1 MEILTL
7 LKANIRYKKGAL
19 ISVAVLMLI
28 VTASLTAVISANDNF
43 GRNLR
48 DAQKEVDAGDLM
60 LMIEDKYTT
69 KELLDKIKNDP
80 DVGRV
85 RDVEALTS
93 VDSAINGKEVTN
105 HIICIP
111 FQEKERQFFLFNGKG
126 SEFVTKIEALGQG
139 EIYVP
144 SSFQQLYDCKT
155 GSTVTLKTNHGD
167 MEFRI
172 KGFIEEPFL
181 GGYFI
186 GMKQVFLSGTD
197 YNKMLAGNADTVSDT
212 EPRLTKDH
220 MLHIYRK
227 DGSSLSLGE
236 FKRQLSKSTGISD
249 YGTTLSKEEAIGYTL
264 IFNNI
269 GGGILYVFILL
280 LFFIVLIVMGHSI
293 STSIEMDYVNLG
305 VLKSQGFTSKKLRLL
320 FLLQYLL
327 AEGLGAAAGIFVSI
341 PFVRLLGRIF
351 QPITGILAT
360 AELSLFKCLLLI
372 AGILLIEVLFLLV
385 KTIRIGRISPV
396 RAISGG
402 LASIYFDSRLRY
414 PLGKRALTLRIA
426 LRQFT
431 SNKRQYAGTIAI
443 VSILAYFMISM
454 TILANCMLPETV
466 QESLGGI
473 VTDINLSLNNSFQMD
488 KTKEIE
494 TEIEKLSPIKELL
507 YADYKYIA
515 IDGNEYNC
523 VIYNDPEQFKSIL
536 KGRAPLYQN
545 EIIITK
551 ILSDEIGK
559 NIGVTV
565 TLSYHGKKG
574 EYLISGLYQSMRDV
588 GKCFSMSLAA
598 EQQLTDE
605 QPSDGFVKLVKKE
618 KTADVVSM
626 LNEKFPALL
635 KARASE
641 EDKGIDNMIQLA
653 LNMIAITIYT
663 VSILVILVVVN
674 MVCGKVFLKE
684 KKDIGIYKA
693 LGFTTRRLRLQFSLR
708 FLLVS
713 ALGSAAGVLLC
724 ILLNNRMLSLLL
736 RTVGITNFITEY
748 SAFTLLVPIALICSC
763 FFLFSYFTSKKVKN
777 VEIRELITE

>member
-19 ISVAVLMLI
+19 ISIAILMLI

-48 DAQKEVDAGDLM
+48 DAQKEVDAGDLL

-69 KELLDKIKNDP
+69 KELLDKIKNAP

-85 RDVEALTS
+85 RDVEALVS
-93 VDSAINGKEVTN
+93 GDSEINGKEVTN

-126 SEFVTKIEALGQG
+126 SEFVTKIEAPGQG

-144 SSFQQLYDCKT
+144 SSFQQLYDCRT

-186 GMKQVFLSGTD
+186 GMKQVFLSGAD
-197 YNKMLAGNADTVSDT
+197 YKMLAGNTDTVSDT
-212 EPRLTKDH
+212 EHRLTKDH

-236 FKRQLSKSTGISD
+236 FKKQLSKSSGISD
-249 YGTTLSKEEAIGYTL
+249 YGTTLSKEEASEYTL

-320 FLLQYLL
+320 FFLQYLL
-327 AEGLGAAAGIFVSI
+327 AEGLGAAAGILVSI

-360 AELSLFKCLLLI
+360 AELSLLKCLLLI
-372 AGILLIEVLFLLV
+372 AGILLIEGLFLLV

-402 LASIYFDSRLRY
+402 LASIYFDSRLRS

-466 QESLGGI
+466 QESLGSI

-494 TEIEKLSPIKELL
+494 KEIEKLSPIKEIL

-559 NIGVTV
+559 NIGDTV

-605 QPSDGFVKLVKKE
+605 QPSYGFVKLVKKE

-626 LNEKFPALL
+626 LNEKFPTLL

-641 EDKGIDNMIQLA
+641 EDEGIDNMIQLA

-663 VSILVILVVVN
+663 VSILFILVVVN

-693 LGFTTRRLRLQFSLR
+693 LGFTTRRLRLQFALR

-736 RTVGITNFITEY
+736 RTVGITNFITKY
-748 SAFTLLVPIALICSC
+748 SAFTLLVPIVLICSC
-763 FFLFSYFTSKKVKN
+763 FFLFSYFTSKKVKS